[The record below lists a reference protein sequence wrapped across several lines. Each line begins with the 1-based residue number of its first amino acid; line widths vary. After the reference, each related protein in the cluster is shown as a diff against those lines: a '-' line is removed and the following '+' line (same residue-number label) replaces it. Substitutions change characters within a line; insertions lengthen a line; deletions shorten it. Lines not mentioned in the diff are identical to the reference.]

1 MKKNN
6 NIPDL
11 KELSYE
17 EIQDITGGESA
28 WYWLFYV
35 VGETLRF
42 VEGAIENPPS
52 LPSTSV
58 YK

>member
-6 NIPDL
+6 NVTDL
-11 KELSYE
+11 QELSYE
-17 EIQDITGGESA
+17 EIQEITGGETI
-28 WYWLFYV
+28 WYWIFYG
-35 VGETLRF
+35 VGKTARF

-52 LPSTSV
+52 LPSSTV